1 MTSVRRKLL
10 LVLGLSL
17 TLALVPASL
26 QAQAAPSG
34 KVHHILFALTSGDE
48 ADWHL
53 TMGNIRNLLSGLA
66 PDEVEIEVV
75 AYGPGLTSVVK
86 PSAAND
92 EIQAL
97 MAKHV
102 VFVACENSMR
112 ARKVT
117 KADLID
123 NMGTV
128 PSGVVEVVKKQE
140 AGWTYVKAGR

>member
-1 MTSVRRKLL
+1 MTSTRRKLL
-10 LVLGLSL
+10 LTLGLSF
-17 TLALVPASL
+17 TLAFATSASYT
-26 QAQAAPSG
+26 QSAPG

-53 TMGNIRNLLSGLA
+53 TTGNIRNLLSGLA
-66 PDEVEIEVV
+66 PDEVEVEVV
-75 AYGPGLTSVVK
+75 AFGPGIASVIK
-86 PSAAND
+86 PSAAD
-92 EIQAL
+92 AEIQAL

-123 NMGTV
+123 GMGTV
-128 PSGVVEVVKKQE
+128 PSGIVEVVKKQE